1 MIQYLV
7 NAPVRKLEP
16 NVYTSFDDK
25 VPKAAY
31 DRKAK
36 LYEFL
41 VGSFLYN
48 RIMWGTKPSDHV
60 HYAREVLSTCEGSV
74 VDIGCGG
81 LIQTSKLYSA
91 RLHFTILADLSLE
104 MLRIGK
110 HRVLQH
116 RGKLPEHLT
125 FLQADALRLPFLD
138 GAVDNVVS
146 FGMLH
151 LFDDKHAF
159 IQEFLRI
166 LKKGGSFHLSALTN
180 DRPISKAYI
189 RVLQKRNEFATAM
202 SSGEVI
208 ALFQRHSY
216 RIQHYT
222 IGSMV
227 FISGIK

>member
-1 MIQYLV
+1 
-7 NAPVRKLEP
+7 VREIEP
-16 NVYTSFDDK
+16 NIYSSIDHNI
-25 VPKAAY
+25 KATY
-31 DRKAK
+31 DRKAR

-41 VGSFLYN
+41 VGNFFYN
-48 RIMWGTKPSDHV
+48 KIMWGTKPADYV
-60 HYAREVLSTCEGSV
+60 HYAKEVLSTCQGSL

-81 LIQTSKLYSA
+81 LVQTSALYASRPA
-91 RLHFTILADLSLE
+91 YTVLADLSLE

-116 RGKLPEHLT
+116 RDKLPEHVT
-125 FLQADALRLPFLD
+125 FLQADAFRLPFLD

-151 LFDDKHAF
+151 LFDDKTAF
-159 IQEFLRI
+159 IREFLRV
-166 LKKGGSFHLSALTN
+166 LKKGGSFHITSLTN
-180 DRPISKAYI
+180 DRSFSRSYI
-189 RVLQKRNEFATAM
+189 RLLQRNNEFATAM
-202 SSGEVI
+202 SSNDIIE
-208 ALFQRHSY
+208 LFNAQGC